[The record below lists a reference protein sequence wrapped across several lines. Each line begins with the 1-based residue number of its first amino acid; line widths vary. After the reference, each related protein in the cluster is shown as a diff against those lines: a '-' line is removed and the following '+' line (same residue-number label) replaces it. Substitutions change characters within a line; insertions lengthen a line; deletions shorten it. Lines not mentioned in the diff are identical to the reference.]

1 MKAEVIAEPYPA
13 LPCELATF
21 TINGIR
27 ADKDDF
33 GEGYDA
39 DIYSAPDFGCGC
51 HKFEADRTEKP
62 LILKKYNIEYADY
75 LEICDL
81 LENVLLVGW
90 CDWCV

>member
-1 MKAEVIAEPYPA
+1 MTAEVIAEPFGA
-13 LPCELATF
+13 LPCELKTF

-39 DIYSAPDFGCGC
+39 DIYGAPDYGCGC

-62 LILKKYNIEYADY
+62 SILEKYNIDYADY
-75 LEICDL
+75 LEICDI
-81 LENVLLVGW
+81 LEDKLYVGSCGW
-90 CDWCV
+90 CI